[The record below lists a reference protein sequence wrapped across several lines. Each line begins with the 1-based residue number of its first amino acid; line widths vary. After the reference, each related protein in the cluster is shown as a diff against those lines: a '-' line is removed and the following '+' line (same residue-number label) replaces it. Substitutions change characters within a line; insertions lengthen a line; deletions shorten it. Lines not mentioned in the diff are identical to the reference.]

1 MDALA
6 VITVSNPPPSRIDN
20 GVAGC
25 GCRYQ
30 CSMDSPPPLSAA
42 GEIHGAA
49 RFMVVRC
56 GVMPSL
62 YLSCRL
68 ARFCA
73 VDGVS
78 ILPGLLVMAGSRFS
92 G

>member
-20 GVAGC
+20 GVRDEC
-25 GCRYQ
+25 YIRVPWILN
-30 CSMDSPPPLSAA
+30 SMSTA
-42 GEIHGAA
+42 GEMPMAA

-56 GVMPSL
+56 GVMPGL
-62 YLSCRL
+62 YLSCRV
-68 ARFCA
+68 ASSCA

-78 ILPGLLVMAGSRFS
+78 MRLVMDCSRFS